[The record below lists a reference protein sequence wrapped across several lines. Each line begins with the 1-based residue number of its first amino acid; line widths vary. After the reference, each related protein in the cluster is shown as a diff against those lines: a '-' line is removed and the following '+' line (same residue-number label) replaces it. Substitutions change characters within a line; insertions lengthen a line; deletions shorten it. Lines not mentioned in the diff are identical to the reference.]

1 MKTFLLA
8 LAMIGILPFQ
18 AFAVGEV
25 FKIENTGTEYCGD
38 LDRTNVNANNNV
50 DLWVLIVSDQELTVS
65 TTAAFLVNTT
75 FTLLGETYTTGPST
89 AAFVGS
95 FFGINNSFATIQGIM
110 RFNRLT
116 GDVTSLTG
124 TFTENSVLAPNC
136 FSTGRFTS
144 RKVSG

>member
-8 LAMIGILPFQ
+8 LVMIGIFPLQ
-18 AFAVGEV
+18 AFAIGEV

-38 LDRTNVNANNNV
+38 LDRTNVRANNNV

-65 TTAAFLVNTT
+65 TTADFLVNTT

-95 FFGINNSFATIQGIM
+95 VFGVDNSFATIQGTM

-116 GDVTSLTG
+116 GDVTNLTG
-124 TFTENSVLAPNC
+124 IFIENSVLAPNC

-144 RKVSG
+144 RKISG